1 MVPLILEDGRW
12 LYRYQET
19 ASPTSF
25 SLSEEEVASSSSGLF
40 AGATGTPVPSG
51 YRSTWGAR
59 RDPLYIVIPVT
70 VIYAVIFL
78 TGVVG
83 NVSTCVVIARNKS
96 MHTAT
101 NYYLFSLA
109 VSDLLLL
116 VSGLP
121 PEMYYI
127 WSHFPY
133 VFGEVFCVIQ
143 GFAAETSANATVLTI
158 TAFTVERYVA
168 ICHPFLSHTMSKLT
182 RAIKFVVAI
191 WLVALCLAVPQAM
204 SVGIVYETFDDGRI
218 PYEDHYVCLVK
229 RVVIP
234 HAFEI
239 STFVFFVA
247 PMTLITV
254 LYVLIGLQ
262 LRRSSVIA
270 RGGAA
275 GSSVSLKAR
284 GMFKRK
290 ERPSTEVVAVMLPET
305 CPAQGNDPSLN
316 DDGRKNYSKNVQNK
330 ATRHVVKMLVAVV
343 VAFFICWA
351 PFHAQRL
358 LAVYGT
364 NHAPHMVAVFNV
376 LTYVSGVLYY
386 LSTTINPLLYH
397 IMSNKFRE
405 AFKDTLARCCGRGR
419 LARRRTGGG
428 GGGGA
433 SGGVGRCYSILS
445 GRFSQ
450 NNSTS
455 NGSGVLE
462 DDRASLGGGPRFLQD
477 CTEVTSLREFRRPL
491 VVSFRRRQAAT
502 AAKPEAPKLE
512 NELQEA
518 LADLADDAGKM
529 SRSRRSYLDTTT
541 RVLSA
546 TSSSAIGNNGMHFRL
561 ISRGSTAAGNDDEVL
576 DASRETVVLLE
587 SYRTPEGTG
596 NDEDDDD
603 DDDDVDTGEKET
615 SDRDREEVRTP
626 ATITSGTL
634 VGRGVGYADNFAKVE
649 DIEIF
654 HEHRFVMRD
663 LKRHNSARIS
673 DPSGFSR
680 GQALRQTNF
689 DSERFLEL
697 STSGLEG

>member
-1 MVPLILEDGRW
+1 
-12 LYRYQET
+12 
-19 ASPTSF
+19 
-25 SLSEEEVASSSSGLF
+25 
-40 AGATGTPVPSG
+40 
-51 YRSTWGAR
+51 
-59 RDPLYIVIPVT
+59 
-70 VIYAVIFL
+70 
-78 TGVVG
+78 
-83 NVSTCVVIARNKS
+83 

-133 VFGEVFCVIQ
+133 IFGEIFCVIQ

-182 RAIKFVVAI
+182 RAVKFVVAI
-191 WLVALCLAVPQAM
+191 WLVALCLAIPQAM
-204 SVGIVYETFDDGRI
+204 SFGIVYETLADGRI
-218 PYEDHYVCLVK
+218 PYEDHYVCAVK

-262 LRRSSVIA
+262 LRRSSIIA

-284 GMFKRK
+284 GMFKKK
-290 ERPSTEVVAVMLPET
+290 ERASTEVVAVMLPEAYHT
-305 CPAQGNDPSLN
+305 GGQANDTNQLP

-330 ATRHVVKMLVAVV
+330 ATKHVVKMLVAVV

-364 NHAPHMVAVFNV
+364 NNAPHMVAVFSA

-405 AFKDTLARCCGRGR
+405 AFKDTLARCCGRAR
-419 LARRRTGGG
+419 LARRRTAGGFA
-428 GGGGA
+428 GGA
-433 SGGVGRCYSILS
+433 QGGVGRCYSILS

-450 NNSTS
+450 NNESTS
-455 NGSGVLE
+455 GGSNGAGYLGV
-462 DDRASLGGGPRFLQD
+462 DDNEGRAGVGSFRYLQE
-477 CTEVTSLREFRRPL
+477 TEVTSLREFRRPL
-491 VVSFRRRQAAT
+491 VVSFRRRRRHVIT
-502 AAKPEAPKLE
+502 SKLDTSPQE
-512 NELQEA
+512 TKIRSAEELESELQEA
-518 LADLADDAGKM
+518 LASLADESK
-529 SRSRRSYLDTTT
+529 SRYPIIRSRRTTEAAPPA
-541 RVLSA
+541 A
-546 TSSSAIGNNGMHFRL
+546 TGNNLSLH
-561 ISRGSTAAGNDDEVL
+561 VVC
-576 DASRETVVLLE
+576 REPPLESEICDREMVVLHE
-587 SYRTPEGTG
+587 S
-596 NDEDDDD
+596 
-603 DDDDVDTGEKET
+603 T
-615 SDRDREEVRTP
+615 S
-626 ATITSGTL
+626 TSGGNGAGL
-634 VGRGVGYADNFAKVE
+634 GEPEAKGVRVEASSQRGGRTSAEAAALRSKRTSHRNGVPQSGRNGEIFGCGINREVVAKVE

-654 HEHRFVMRD
+654 QEQRFVMRE
-663 LKRHNSARIS
+663 LKRNCRVSETSVGEPR
-673 DPSGFSR
+673 FSR
-680 GQALRQTNF
+680 TSRSF
-689 DSERFLEL
+689 DTGVIADGAEEL
-697 STSGLEG
+697 TSRIIEYREIRRENGEAAFT